1 MFGAAVK
8 QRRCVRI
15 GCGMAHSA
23 PKSAEN
29 ICSSRTVNK
38 TVNNTK
44 GILMD
49 YREAAKE
56 LLAKKIELKNAYVSL
71 GDEITMLENEKFAIR
86 KCVGDTAVA
95 AGGGS
100 KYEEY
105 ITNLIFISDNTSL
118 RRRVVRRELDMIEQ
132 GMAELSEY
140 EQDLMDVF
148 FVRRAKNAT
157 EIIAEK
163 WFKERSQI
171 YSDRAVALNKST
183 RAVYGVIHL

>member
-1 MFGAAVK
+1 
-8 QRRCVRI
+8 
-15 GCGMAHSA
+15 
-23 PKSAEN
+23 
-29 ICSSRTVNK
+29 
-38 TVNNTK
+38 
-44 GILMD
+44 MD

-56 LLAKKIELKNAYVSL
+56 LLAKKLELKNAYVSL

-171 YSDRAVALNKST
+171 YSDRAVALNKFT

>member
-1 MFGAAVK
+1 
-8 QRRCVRI
+8 
-15 GCGMAHSA
+15 
-23 PKSAEN
+23 
-29 ICSSRTVNK
+29 
-38 TVNNTK
+38 
-44 GILMD
+44 MD

-118 RRRVVRRELDMIEQ
+118 FTPRMRLHAEAPRRP
-132 GMAELSEY
+132 A
-140 EQDLMDVF
+140 
-148 FVRRAKNAT
+148 RA
-157 EIIAEK
+157 
-163 WFKERSQI
+163 
-171 YSDRAVALNKST
+171 
-183 RAVYGVIHL
+183 

>member
-1 MFGAAVK
+1 MFDAAVK

-29 ICSSRTVNK
+29 ICSPRTVNK

-105 ITNLIFISDNTSL
+105 ITNLIFISDNT
-118 RRRVVRRELDMIEQ
+118 
-132 GMAELSEY
+132 
-140 EQDLMDVF
+140 
-148 FVRRAKNAT
+148 
-157 EIIAEK
+157 EIPNEI
-163 WFKERSQI
+163 
-171 YSDRAVALNKST
+171 L
-183 RAVYGVIHL
+183 